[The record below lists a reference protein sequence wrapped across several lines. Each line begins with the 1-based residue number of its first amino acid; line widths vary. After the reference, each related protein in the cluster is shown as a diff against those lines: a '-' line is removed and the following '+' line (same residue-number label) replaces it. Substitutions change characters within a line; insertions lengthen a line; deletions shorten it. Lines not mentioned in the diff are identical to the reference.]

1 MVDGE
6 VGINTFKELFKKKGG
21 MKMKEYFSAFVA
33 ALGTVLT
40 YIFGGWDTVLIVL
53 TIFMALDYLTGVLA
67 AIYNKTLS
75 SDIGFKG
82 LLKKFTVLIV
92 LIVAVLL
99 DRLLNNDTWVFRTLV
114 AYFYIANE
122 AISLLENSAR
132 MGLPVPQ
139 KLLDILAQ
147 LKKKGEGEEA

>member
-1 MVDGE
+1 V
-6 VGINTFKELFKKKGG
+6 
-21 MKMKEYFSAFVA
+21 KEYINATVA
-33 ALGTVLT
+33 AIGTGLT

-53 TIFMALDYLTGVLA
+53 TIFMALDYLTGVIA

>member
-1 MVDGE
+1 MA
-6 VGINTFKELFKKKGG
+6 LFILKKKEV
-21 MKMKEYFSAFVA
+21 KKVKEYFSAFVA
-33 ALGTVLT
+33 AIGTGLT

-53 TIFMALDYLTGVLA
+53 TIFMALDYLTGVIA

-92 LIVAVLL
+92 LIIAVLL

-147 LKKKGEGEEA
+147 LKKKGEGEE

>member
-1 MVDGE
+1 MEE
-6 VGINTFKELFKKKGG
+6 VKKV
-21 MKMKEYFSAFVA
+21 KEYFSAFVA

-40 YIFGGWDTVLIVL
+40 YIFGGWDTVIIVL
-53 TIFMALDYLTGVLA
+53 VIFMALDYLTGVMA
-67 AIYNKTLS
+67 AIFHKELNS
-75 SDIGFKG
+75 NVGFKG
-82 LLKKFTVLIV
+82 LFKKATILIV

-99 DRLLNNDTWVFRTLV
+99 DRLLNSDTWVFRTLV

-147 LKKKGEGEEA
+147 LKKKGEGEE

>member
-1 MVDGE
+1 
-6 VGINTFKELFKKKGG
+6 
-21 MKMKEYFSAFVA
+21 MKEYFSAFVA
-33 ALGTVLT
+33 ALGTGLT
-40 YIFGGWDTVLIVL
+40 YIFRGWDTVLIVL
-53 TIFMALDYLTGVLA
+53 TIFMALDYLTGVIA

-75 SDIGFKG
+75 SNIGFKG

-99 DRLLNNDTWVFRTLV
+99 DRLLNSGTWVFRTLV

-147 LKKKGEGEEA
+147 LKKKGEGEE

>member
-1 MVDGE
+1 
-6 VGINTFKELFKKKGG
+6 

-33 ALGTVLT
+33 AIGTGLT
-40 YIFGGWDTVLIVL
+40 YIFGGWDTVLLALVV
-53 TIFMALDYLTGVLA
+53 FMALDYLTGVMA
-67 AIYNKTLS
+67 AIANKELNS
-75 SDIGFKG
+75 NVGFKG
-82 LLKKFTVLIV
+82 ILKKFTILIV

-99 DRLLNNDTWVFRTLV
+99 DRLLNSGTWVFRTLV

-132 MGLPVPQ
+132 TGLPVPQ

>member
-1 MVDGE
+1 
-6 VGINTFKELFKKKGG
+6 
-21 MKMKEYFSAFVA
+21 MKEYFSAFVA

-40 YIFGGWDTVLIVL
+40 YIFGGWDTVLIILVL
-53 TIFMALDYLTGVLA
+53 FMGLDYLTGVIA

-99 DRLLNNDTWVFRTLV
+99 DRLLNSGAWVFRTLV

-147 LKKKGEGEEA
+147 LKKKGEGEE

>member
-1 MVDGE
+1 
-6 VGINTFKELFKKKGG
+6 
-21 MKMKEYFSAFVA
+21 MKMKEYINATVA
-33 ALGTVLT
+33 AIGTGLT
-40 YIFGGWDTVLIVL
+40 YIFGGWDTVIIVL
-53 TIFMALDYLTGVLA
+53 VIFMALDYLTGVMA
-67 AIYNKTLS
+67 AIANKELNS
-75 SDIGFKG
+75 NVGFKG
-82 LLKKFTVLIV
+82 LFKKVTILIV

-99 DRLLNNDTWVFRTLV
+99 DRLLNSDTWVFRTLV

-147 LKKKGEGEEA
+147 LKKKGEGEE

>member
-1 MVDGE
+1 
-6 VGINTFKELFKKKGG
+6 

-53 TIFMALDYLTGVLA
+53 TIFMALDYFTGVMA
-67 AIYNKTLS
+67 AIFHKELS
-75 SDIGFKG
+75 SNVGFKG
-82 LLKKFTVLIV
+82 LLRKCTILIV

-99 DRLLNNDTWVFRTLV
+99 DRLLNSGTWVFRTLV
-114 AYFYIANE
+114 AYFYVANE

>member
-1 MVDGE
+1 MKDYLN
-6 VGINTFKELFKKKGG
+6 GII
-21 MKMKEYFSAFVA
+21 A
-33 ALGTVLT
+33 AIGTGLT
-40 YIFGGWDTVLIVL
+40 YICGGWDTVILVL
-53 TIFMALDYLTGVLA
+53 VVFMALDYLTGVMA
-67 AIYNKTLS
+67 AIFHKELS
-75 SDIGFKG
+75 SNVGFKG
-82 LLKKFTVLIV
+82 LFKKVTILIV

-147 LKKKGEGEEA
+147 LKKKGEGEE

>member
-1 MVDGE
+1 
-6 VGINTFKELFKKKGG
+6 
-21 MKMKEYFSAFVA
+21 MKMKEYINATVA
-33 ALGTVLT
+33 AIGTGLT

-53 TIFMALDYLTGVLA
+53 TIFMALDYLTGVMA
-67 AIYNKTLS
+67 AIANKELNS
-75 SDIGFKG
+75 NVGFKG
-82 LLKKFTVLIV
+82 LFKKVTILIV

-132 MGLPVPQ
+132 IGLPVPQ

-147 LKKKGEGEEA
+147 LKKKGEGEE

>member
-1 MVDGE
+1 
-6 VGINTFKELFKKKGG
+6 
-21 MKMKEYFSAFVA
+21 MKEYINATVA

-40 YIFGGWDTVLIVL
+40 YIFGGWDTVIIVL
-53 TIFMALDYLTGVLA
+53 VIFMTLDYLTGVMA
-67 AIYNKTLS
+67 AIANKELNS
-75 SDIGFKG
+75 NVGFKG
-82 LLKKFTVLIV
+82 LFKKVTILIV

-147 LKKKGEGEEA
+147 LKKKGEGEE

>member
-1 MVDGE
+1 
-6 VGINTFKELFKKKGG
+6 
-21 MKMKEYFSAFVA
+21 MKEYINATVA
-33 ALGTVLT
+33 AIGTGLT

-53 TIFMALDYLTGVLA
+53 TIFMALDYLTGVMA
-67 AIYNKTLS
+67 AIANKELNS
-75 SDIGFKG
+75 NVGFKG
-82 LLKKFTVLIV
+82 LFKKVTILIV

-132 MGLPVPQ
+132 IGLPVPQ

-147 LKKKGEGEEA
+147 LKKKGEGEE

>member
-1 MVDGE
+1 
-6 VGINTFKELFKKKGG
+6 
-21 MKMKEYFSAFVA
+21 MKEYFSAFVA
-33 ALGTVLT
+33 AIGSGLT
-40 YIFGGWDTVLIVL
+40 YIFSGWDTVIIVL
-53 TIFMALDYLTGVLA
+53 VIFMALDYLTGVMA
-67 AIYNKTLS
+67 AIANKELNS
-75 SDIGFKG
+75 NVGFKG
-82 LLKKFTVLIV
+82 ILKKFTILIV

-99 DRLLNNDTWVFRTLV
+99 DRLLNSDTWVFRTLV

-147 LKKKGEGEEA
+147 LKKKGEGEE